1 MLRVHRAWCARLLLS
16 APTFLCP
23 PLPARGPHT
32 NRNKPNPRSLFFK
45 CVHFTPLNPCHGFSS
60 PLPCPGMQISSSRF
74 PLPSLGHGFHL
85 GDDCYGKA
93 TCVAQLSA
101 TQCHLPL
108 PHHSCCGCR
117 CLWVPT
123 HGVSLQEL
131 FLMFIQSSEVYL
143 HAGMALQCGAVPGQI
158 STEESESRMENC
170 RKHPKAGAPQAAS
183 ELQEIGT
190 CLILGAS
197 GAVLW
202 GDQDRGRQAERGMVT
217 LPDRRAEG
225 WQKGGT

>member
-1 MLRVHRAWCARLLLS
+1 MGKPRVWLS
-16 APTFLCP
+16 SLQ
-23 PLPARGPHT
+23 
-32 NRNKPNPRSLFFK
+32 PNPTS
-45 CVHFTPLNPCHGFSS
+45 
-60 PLPCPGMQISSSRF
+60 
-74 PLPSLGHGFHL
+74 PSLTTPVV
-85 GDDCYGKA
+85 DADAYG
-93 TCVAQLSA
+93 SD
-101 TQCHLPL
+101 TQ
-108 PHHSCCGCR
+108 
-117 CLWVPT
+117 
-123 HGVSLQEL
+123 L

-170 RKHPKAGAPQAAS
+170 RKHPKAGVPQSAS

-202 GDQDRGRQAERGMVT
+202 GDKDRGRQAERGMVT